1 MRITDFT
8 LPADK
13 AARLADIDE
22 LVEQGISRTTAEAII
37 ARLDKVLMTD
47 FKAFLDESSEGHPTL
62 AIKHFVMASVIAY
75 VYDWAADRMPMASV
89 ASTIA
94 LEVLKREG

>member
-13 AARLADIDE
+13 AARFQDIDD
-22 LVEQGISRTTAEAII
+22 LVEQGISRTTAEAVV
-37 ARLDKVLMTD
+37 ARLDKVLITD
-47 FKAFLDESSEGHPTL
+47 FQAFLAESSEGHPTE

-75 VYDWAADRMPMASV
+75 VHDWAADRMPLASV
-89 ASTIA
+89 AGAIA